1 MIAYEF
7 KGATSALYPTDGTWE
22 IIEHEN
28 GGYSVRASKVYI
40 RNSVPQ
46 DCTARSHFKPVKA
59 PFFSSAMDIIALGA
73 HLGASGEAKCFIC
86 LSTCSSLLIISCS
99 TLEVVL

>member
-1 MIAYEF
+1 MSMIAYEF

-40 RNSVPQ
+40 RNSVLQ
-46 DCTARSHFKPVKA
+46 DCTARSHFKPVKTLL
-59 PFFSSAMDIIALGA
+59 FLCAMGIIVLGA

-86 LSTCSSLLIISCS
+86 ISCS
-99 TLEVVL
+99 TLEAVL